1 MIDTYSAV
9 RTAYYTALN
18 GNVTVTLPVA
28 GSTVIPVYSHVPD
41 SADYPYIFLGNQI
54 DSGGDDVLTR
64 TKDNR
69 YATEHLIEI
78 YAVTGFRTADDNG
91 SYKVAD
97 DIANEILQIV
107 LADTPLTIT
116 GVENVTT
123 NYDSGTYEVERNETH
138 LVISR
143 QIVMRHTLSQN

>member
-1 MIDTYSAV
+1 MIDTFAAV

-18 GNVTVTLPVA
+18 GNVTVTLPVEGA
-28 GSTVIPVYSHVPD
+28 TVIPVYSHVPD
-41 SADYPYIFLGNQI
+41 SAVYPYIYLGNQI
-54 DSGGDDVLTR
+54 DQGGADIETR

-97 DIANEILQIV
+97 DISSAILQLI
-107 LADTPLTIT
+107 LTDTPLTIT
-116 GVENVTT
+116 GVENVTA
-123 NYDSGTYEVERNETH
+123 NYESGTYEVERNDTH
-138 LVISR
+138 LVIAR
-143 QIVMRHTLSQN
+143 QIVMRHLLSQN